1 MTSSTSNNTLN
12 ESVSTYNAIVIQPVV
27 GGRTDENRSS
37 KSSLIET
44 IGLAK
49 AIGLKI
55 LTHRIVTIRTPRPA
69 TLFGNGTI
77 REFKSIISELTPE
90 LIIVGLTLSPV
101 QQKNLEREW
110 QVKVID
116 RTALIIEIFGDRA
129 RTKEGV
135 LQVDLAA
142 LSYQRSR
149 LVRSWTHLERQ
160 RGGAGFLGGPGE
172 SQLEIDRR
180 LIDKKISKIKQQLE
194 QVRRTRG
201 LHRKARKQ
209 IPLPIV
215 SLVGYTNA
223 GKSTIF
229 NLLTESNVIAEDML
243 FATLDPTMR
252 ALKLPSGQKVI
263 LSDTVGFIQELPT
276 HLIAAFR
283 STLEEVIAADL
294 VLHIR
299 DVAHPESEIQKKNV
313 NSILTELFNGKELDS
328 ENIPPIVEVYN
339 KIDLLDDEQR
349 EFIRNQANR
358 SQNYI
363 ALSGVSGEGCNN
375 LLDQISQKISV
386 NHITLDV
393 NIPLTDGATL
403 AWLYQH
409 GNVIERNDKIMSSYI
424 KVQLSPK
431 NETLFLRRKIIQTK
445 AE

>member
-1 MTSSTSNNTLN
+1 M
-12 ESVSTYNAIVIQPVV
+12 
-27 GGRTDENRSS
+27 
-37 KSSLIET
+37 ET

-49 AIGLKI
+49 AIGLI
-55 LTHRIVTIRTPRPA
+55 VLTDRIINIRTPRPA
-69 TLFGNGTI
+69 TLFGNGTVKD
-77 REFKSIISELTPE
+77 FKSIISDLSPE
-90 LIIVGLTLSPV
+90 LIIIGSTLSPI
-101 QQKNLEREW
+101 QQRNLEREW

-129 RTKEGV
+129 RTREGV

-180 LIDKKISKIKQQLE
+180 LIDKKISKLKNQLE

-201 LHRKARKQ
+201 LHRKARSQ
-209 IPLPIV
+209 IPLPII
-215 SLVGYTNA
+215 SIVGYTNA
-223 GKSTIF
+223 GKSTLF
-229 NLLTESNVIAEDML
+229 NLLTKSNVIAEDML

-299 DVAHPESEIQKKNV
+299 DAAHPDLERQRDNV
-313 NSILTELFNGKELDS
+313 NLILTELFNGKELDS
-328 ENIPPIVEVYN
+328 EKVPPIIEVYN
-339 KIDLLDDEQR
+339 KIDLL
-349 EFIRNQANR
+349 
-358 SQNYI
+358 
-363 ALSGVSGEGCNN
+363 
-375 LLDQISQKISV
+375 
-386 NHITLDV
+386 
-393 NIPLTDGATL
+393 
-403 AWLYQH
+403 
-409 GNVIERNDKIMSSYI
+409 
-424 KVQLSPK
+424 
-431 NETLFLRRKIIQTK
+431 
-445 AE
+445 

>member
-1 MTSSTSNNTLN
+1 MTSYTSNSSLN
-12 ESVSTYNAIVIQPVV
+12 ESVSTYNTIVIQPVV
-27 GGRTDENRSS
+27 GRRTDENRSS
-37 KSSLIET
+37 NSSLIET

-55 LTHRIVTIRTPRPA
+55 LTDRIVTIRTPRPA

-77 REFKSIISELTPE
+77 REFKSIISELAPE
-90 LIIVGLTLSPV
+90 LIIVGSTLSPV
-101 QQKNLEREW
+101 QQRNLEREW

-180 LIDKKISKIKQQLE
+180 LIDKKISKLKQQLE

-209 IPLPIV
+209 IPFPIV

-299 DVAHPESEIQKKNV
+299 DVAHPDSEIQKKNV

-358 SQNYI
+358 SLNYI

-375 LLDQISQKISV
+375 LLDQISQNISV

-393 NIPLTDGATL
+393 NISLTDGATL

-409 GNVIERNDKIMSSYI
+409 GNVIKRNDKSMSSHL

-431 NETLFLRRKIIQTK
+431 NKTLFLRRKIIKTK
-445 AE
+445 TE

>member
-1 MTSSTSNNTLN
+1 MSKNNEVFHT
-12 ESVSTYNAIVIQPVV
+12 VVIQPVLT
-27 GGRTDENRSS
+27 GKTDENKLS
-37 KSSLIET
+37 KSSLVET
-44 IGLAK
+44 VGLAK
-49 AIGLKI
+49 AIGLKV
-55 LTHRIVTIRTPRPA
+55 LTDRIINIRNPSPA
-69 TLFGNGTI
+69 SLFGSGTI
-77 REFKSIISELTPE
+77 NDFKRIISNLSPD
-90 LIIVGLTLSPV
+90 LIIIGMTLSPI
-101 QQKNLEREW
+101 QQRNLEREW

-129 RTKEGV
+129 RTREGV

-180 LIDKKISKIKQQLE
+180 LIDKRISKLKQQLE
-194 QVRRTRG
+194 QVKRTRG
-201 LHRKARKQ
+201 LHRKARNK

-223 GKSTIF
+223 GKSTLF
-229 NLLTESNVIAEDML
+229 NLLTQSDVIAEDML

-299 DVAHPESEIQKKNV
+299 DAAHPESDRQRDNV
-313 NSILTELFNGKELDS
+313 NLILTELFNGKELSS
-328 ENIPPIVEVYN
+328 ENVPPIVEVYN

-349 EFIRNQANR
+349 EYIRNQTGR
-358 SQNYI
+358 YPGFI
-363 ALSGVSGEGCNN
+363 ALSSLSGEGCPG
-375 LLDQISQKISV
+375 LIEKIYQIINV
-386 NHITLDV
+386 NHNVIDV
-393 NIPLTDGATL
+393 DIPITDGATL
-403 AWLYQH
+403 AWLYEN
-409 GNVIERNDKIMSSYI
+409 GNIIERRDKRMSSHL

-431 NETLFLRRKIIQTK
+431 NETLFMRRKITHSK
-445 AE
+445 

>member
-1 MTSSTSNNTLN
+1 MSKNTFHT
-12 ESVSTYNAIVIQPVV
+12 VVIQPVF
-27 GGRTDENRSS
+27 GGRVEESRSS
-37 KSSLIET
+37 KSSLMET

-49 AIGLKI
+49 AIGLI
-55 LTHRIVTIRTPRPA
+55 VLTDRIINIRTPRPA
-69 TLFGNGTI
+69 TLFGNGTVKD
-77 REFKSIISELTPE
+77 FKNIISDLSPE
-90 LIIVGLTLSPV
+90 LIIIGSTLSPI
-101 QQKNLEREW
+101 QQRNLEREW

-129 RTKEGV
+129 RTREGV

-180 LIDKKISKIKQQLE
+180 LIDKKISKLKNQLE

-201 LHRKARKQ
+201 LHRKARSQ
-209 IPLPIV
+209 IPLPII
-215 SLVGYTNA
+215 SIVGYTNA
-223 GKSTIF
+223 GKSTLF
-229 NLLTESNVIAEDML
+229 NLLTKSNVIAEDML

-299 DVAHPESEIQKKNV
+299 DAAHPDLERQRDNV
-313 NSILTELFNGKELDS
+313 NLILTELFNGKELDS
-328 ENIPPIVEVYN
+328 EKVPPIIEVYN

-349 EFIRNQANR
+349 DFIYNQTSR
-358 SQNYI
+358 SSNCI
-363 ALSGVSGEGCNN
+363 ALSGVSGEGCSN
-375 LLDQISQKISV
+375 LIDQILQIICV
-386 NHITLDV
+386 NHIIIDV
-393 NIPLTDGATL
+393 DIPLSDGASL
-403 AWLYQH
+403 AWLYEN
-409 GNVIERNDKIMSSYI
+409 GNIIERTDKVMTSHL

-431 NETLFLRRKIIQTK
+431 NETLFMRRKK
-445 AE
+445 YSG